1 MAELGDVLTLDE
13 LTCPR
18 KGEESTMSYVV
29 GVGYDK
35 ANHRYYVL
43 SSDIPGL
50 NVEEETFEAFV
61 DVVLDIAPE
70 LIGGELI
77 GSKIVFDARSNSRQ
91 NDEQS
96 LSGAGPNSYRGR
108 M

>member
-1 MAELGDVLTLDE
+1 
-13 LTCPR
+13 
-18 KGEESTMSYVV
+18 MSYVV

-77 GSKIVFDARSNSRQ
+77 GSKIVFER
-91 NDEQS
+91 EVET
-96 LSGAGPNSYRGR
+96 RGR
-108 M
+108 MTSNLYRELVRILIEA